1 MKADF
6 DQAAPTYDTHFTHSE
21 IGKLQRKLVYQQ
33 LKKQLKNSK
42 NILEINCGTGED
54 AIWLAQQNFNVLA
67 TDISE
72 KMIEVAQSKSNV
84 TNLIFKVLD
93 INTLSEE
100 TENFDLLFSN
110 FGGLNCLTKN
120 ELVLFFKV
128 LDINTLSEET
138 ENFDLLFSNFG
149 GLNCLTKN
157 ELVLF
162 FNSAAKILTEN
173 GKMSLVIMP
182 KNTIWEQFYFLLKLD
197 FKNAFRRTKKVI
209 LANVEGEKVVT
220 YYYNPKDI
228 VTLAETNF
236 EFIEV
241 KPIGFFVPPS
251 YLEPFFKNKK
261 SVLNGLSFLENTIK
275 NVAFLSKYSDHY
287 IITLQKR

>member
-6 DQAAPTYDTHFTHSE
+6 DHAAKNYDNHFTHSE
-21 IGKLQRKLVYQQ
+21 IGKLQRNLVYQQ
-33 LKKQLKNSK
+33 IKKHFKNIK

-54 AIWLAQQNFNVLA
+54 AIWLALQEFHVTA

-72 KMIEVAQSKSNV
+72 KMIEIAQSKSKVN
-84 TNLIFKVLD
+84 NLTFKVLD

-110 FGGLNCLTKN
+110 FGGLNCLTKK
-120 ELVLFFKV
+120 ELA
-128 LDINTLSEET
+128 
-138 ENFDLLFSNFG
+138 
-149 GLNCLTKN
+149 
-157 ELVLF
+157 LF
-162 FNSAAKILTEN
+162 FNSAAKTLSEN

-197 FKNAFRRTKKVI
+197 FKNAFRRKKEVAF
-209 LANVEGEKVVT
+209 ANVEGEKVAT

-228 VTLAETNF
+228 VTLSETNF
-236 EFIEV
+236 EFLEV

-251 YLEPFFKNKK
+251 YLEPFFKNRKA
-261 SVLNGLSFLENTIK
+261 VLNGLAFLENKIK
-275 NVAFLSKYSDHY
+275 NRSFLSKYADHY

>member
-84 TNLIFKVLD
+84 TNLI
-93 INTLSEE
+93 
-100 TENFDLLFSN
+100 
-110 FGGLNCLTKN
+110 
-120 ELVLFFKV
+120 FKV